1 MVSKLHFCLLATVC
15 CFFSLV
21 VFCHSRKIST
31 DMNWGKS
38 CPKNVTLVYT
48 KAVGNDDTLHYIY
61 SSAELMS
68 LLAIKTVND
77 AKLKLSCS
85 EMPPSVTLESP
96 TSEIYSFGIIF
107 NQIIAYND
115 SSDSANLL
123 GSNYTEWQNY
133 STGDMIWKIS
143 QNKTKPN
150 ENLVVLESFRGN
162 GSFQFAFQ
170 VSDDVRQTQLPHLQ
184 LNDNLTLV
192 GFSADG
198 VPADFVNSRFALN
211 ATYIS
216 SYQSKFDIN
225 SVKSLDDEYTPG
237 VFKVTT
243 WSSHKKSYHSF
254 MQWKSV
260 CYLTNKYERK
270 DSSSVQVYDLRNSTA
285 GAVNESVAFK
295 FFKMRHDISMKSTYI
310 SFGLANDE
318 KYYNTTQFTSWFFIT
333 GFGEAPVEKI
343 SVAAIIIIAVGL
355 GLPVLLIILG
365 GAFLCWKKRRS
376 DYTPVY
382 GTIST

>member
-1 MVSKLHFCLLATVC
+1 MASQLHFGLLTTVT
-15 CFFSLV
+15 CFFTLV
-21 VFCHSRKIST
+21 VLSHSRKIST

-38 CPKNVTLVYT
+38 CPKNVTLAYT
-48 KAVGNDDTLHYIY
+48 KAVGNKDTLHYVY

-68 LLAIKTVND
+68 LLAIKTVKD
-77 AKLKLSCS
+77 AELQLNCS

-96 TSEIYSFGIIF
+96 TSEIYSYGIIF
-107 NQIIAYND
+107 NQIITYND
-115 SSDSANLL
+115 TGDSANLL
-123 GSNYTEWQNY
+123 DANFTGWQNY

-143 QNKTKPN
+143 QNKSKPDD
-150 ENLVVLESFRGN
+150 NLVVLETFRGN
-162 GSFQFAFQ
+162 GSFQFDFQ
-170 VSDDVRQTQLPHLQ
+170 VSNDARQTQLPHLQ

-192 GFSADG
+192 GFSVDG

-211 ATYIS
+211 TTYIS
-216 SYQSKFDIN
+216 SYQSKFDVN

-254 MQWKSV
+254 MQWKAV
-260 CYLTNKYERK
+260 CYLTDEYERK
-270 DSSSVQVYDLRNSTA
+270 DSTAVQVYQLWNSTA
-285 GAVNESVAFK
+285 GAVNESVAYK
-295 FFKMRHDISMKSTYI
+295 FFKMRHDISMQSTYI
-310 SFGLANDE
+310 SFGLTNDA
-318 KYYNTTQFTSWFFIT
+318 KYYNTTQFISWFFIT
-333 GFGEAPVEKI
+333 GFGVAPVEKI
-343 SVAAIIIIAVGL
+343 SVTAIIIIAVGL

-365 GAFLCWKKRRS
+365 GVFLCWRKRRS